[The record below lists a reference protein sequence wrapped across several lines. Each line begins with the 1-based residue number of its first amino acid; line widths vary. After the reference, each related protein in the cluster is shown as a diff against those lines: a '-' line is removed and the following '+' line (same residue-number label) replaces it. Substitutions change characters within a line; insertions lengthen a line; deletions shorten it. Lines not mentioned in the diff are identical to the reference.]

1 MHCSRPLDPIM
12 GKRKDVLKSLNT
24 DLPAEKNEIALG
36 KLIVRLPALI
46 EEGDLL
52 GKRSGAN

>member
-24 DLPAEKNEIALG
+24 SPPAEKTEIVLG
-36 KLIVRLPALI
+36 KLIAR
-46 EEGDLL
+46 
-52 GKRSGAN
+52 